1 MHRLMV
7 GLARVMAIMGGLV
20 LLALTIMTCLSV
32 LGRLANTVGH
42 SAFLK
47 DNLAFLANLAQ
58 QAGPIRGDFEL
69 IEAGVAFAIVAF
81 LPWCQLK
88 RGHAKVDVLARQFPS
103 KVERLLTFFWEA
115 VFAFV
120 IVVVAWRLAVGMGDK
135 MRYGETT
142 LLLQFPVWWGY
153 AACSVAGLVA
163 AIVALYS
170 AALRAGAI
178 VGGRQHMVDDRGAG
192 R

>member
-7 GLARVMAIMGGLV
+7 GLARAMAIIGGLV
-20 LLALTIMTCLSV
+20 LLALTVVTCLSV

-42 SAFLK
+42 SDFVK
-47 DNLAFLANLAQ
+47 DNISFLTSLAQ

-69 IEAGVAFAIVAF
+69 IEAGVAFAIMAF
-81 LPWCQLK
+81 LPWCQLA
-88 RGHAKVDVLARQFPS
+88 RGHARVDVLVRQFPPM
-103 KVERLLTFFWEA
+103 VERILTFFWEA

-120 IVVVAWRLAVGMGDK
+120 IVVVAWRLLIGTGDK

-153 AACSVAGLVA
+153 AACSVAAFVA

-170 AALRAGAI
+170 TGLRAGEIAT
-178 VGGRQHMVDDRGAG
+178 GERQTAADQGSG
-192 R
+192 N